1 MFLKQFCVSEQ
12 SGMLSQR
19 YIARHSAG
27 VAHSQAG
34 SGFLHK
40 MHPLRI
46 YILATEVK
54 SQGQTKDQTVT
65 IVFYAYKNIKPLVKT
80 VNEKRLLTS
89 YKTHAS
95 VHADTPVLRSGCD
108 AGELLP
114 GHHRVATVGPSKGD
128 SGRESEWWAVAPRV
142 FLAMGIP
149 MTSSLC
155 KEKVHFA
162 KKRVHYTTGRT
173 MRGEEEFIP
182 LRNPST

>member
-1 MFLKQFCVSEQ
+1 
-12 SGMLSQR
+12 MLSQR
-19 YIARHSAG
+19 YIARHVAG
-27 VAHSQAG
+27 VTHSQAG
-34 SGFLHK
+34 SGSQHR

-46 YILATEVK
+46 YISATEVK

-80 VNEKRLLTS
+80 VHEKQLLTS

-114 GHHRVATVGPSKGD
+114 GHHRVATVVPPMRLHKSDSARGSK
-128 SGRESEWWAVAPRV
+128 WWAVAPRV

-162 KKRVHYTTGRT
+162 KKRIHYTIVQTTRGRKD
-173 MRGEEEFIP
+173 
-182 LRNPST
+182 LYL